1 MKWSVAER
9 ERDISDS
16 RSRPISRQTI
26 PGRLDGSDSATAEG
40 PDVTQLRWFAALQR
54 KAGNDALASLLAP
67 TARARGTGLALPL
80 QRSPATWAASPAVA
94 LVAGYAGSATY
105 WQPIQTLVARYGT
118 LREADGP
125 RRRSTLLDLEASIA
139 RWRANQARGWWTS
152 ALDAQKEAALVAI
165 EVLVTSEK
173 DAVAGS
179 RTNADL
185 GTRLTTLFLSSARP
199 QQGLAVAAQEPEDR
213 LRAALQNPA
222 YLTAI
227 NTVLARNPTA
237 GLPAGLTT
245 VRAFLEL
252 LAQELAA
259 PTTAGVTASD
269 PARELRVEQILTPAA
284 TRAARAAA
292 AASGG
297 PAPTFQ
303 PANYY
308 EHLTTALHTQMMS
321 NWAWA
326 GPMDARAGLDTTAGG
341 HVEGIAV
348 EAKRRVDA
356 LYGMFGSAAAP
367 SMTFSA
373 GTLEDRGTIV
383 GDPFDMAR
391 WMVREG
397 GGGAAVGAVQDAHH
411 SFEDAAA
418 ARAIEDRVIA
428 HYSNRSA
435 PAAPNEIA
443 AMATTGVAGPERAR
457 RLRVIDRMW
466 PGVQTMGRVSVAARQ
481 GATAAQTRGIYW
493 GLFKTM
499 IHEYLHT
506 TAHPNYNTWYRG
518 LRDSHHI
525 TTYQEGFTDLF
536 TRRTWDSVF
545 PDEIRAN
552 QALRTTVQGAADPTL
567 DPAAVGGAPSHY
579 PELAEAIELEN
590 YFGAANMKAAYFRGN
605 TAVLG
610 GGRLPR

>member
-1 MKWSVAER
+1 MVPVAPVV
-9 ERDISDS
+9 S
-16 RSRPISRQTI
+16 RLS
-26 PGRLDGSDSATAEG
+26 
-40 PDVTQLRWFAALQR
+40 W
-54 KAGNDALASLLAP
+54 LASLQR
-67 TARARGTGLALPL
+67 TAGNGAVAQLMTTTSRPRTSGFALNL
-80 QRSPATWAASPAVA
+80 QRSPATWAASPAAA

-105 WQPIQTLVARYGT
+105 WQPVQALVASYGT
-118 LREADGP
+118 LRADDIAG
-125 RRRSTLLDLEASIA
+125 RSRTLLDLETRIA
-139 RWRANQARGWWTS
+139 AWRANQARGLWTS
-152 ALDAQKEAALVAI
+152 SLDARKEAALVTI
-165 EVLVTSEK
+165 EGLLATEEA
-173 DAVAGS
+173 AVAGA
-179 RTNADL
+179 RTTADL
-185 GTRLTTLFLSSARP
+185 GTRLATLFLSSTQP
-199 QQGLAVAAQEPEDR
+199 QHGLVVAARVSEDR
-213 LRAALQNPA
+213 LRAALQSPA
-222 YLTAI
+222 KLAAI
-227 NTVLARNPTA
+227 NAVLARNPSA
-237 GLPAGLTT
+237 GLPGGLTA
-245 VRAFLEL
+245 VRAFLVQ
-252 LAQELAA
+252 LAQEITA
-259 PTTAGVTASD
+259 PTTAGVTATS
-269 PARELRVEQILTPAA
+269 PSRAIRVEQILTPPT

-308 EHLTTALHTQMMS
+308 EDLTTALHTQMMQ

-326 GPMDARAGLDTTAGG
+326 GPMDARAGLDTAPGG
-341 HVEGIAV
+341 HVEGIAA

-367 SMTFSA
+367 NMTFSA

-383 GDPFDMAR
+383 GDPYDMAR

-397 GGGAAVGAVQDAHH
+397 GGGEAVGAVQDAHH

-418 ARAIEDRVIA
+418 ARAIEDRVID
-428 HYSNRSA
+428 HYSNRTA

-443 AMATTGVAGPERAR
+443 AMGALGVNGAERAR
-457 RLRVIDRMW
+457 RLGVIDRMW

-481 GATAAQTRGIYW
+481 GATVAETRGIYW

-506 TAHPNYNTWYRG
+506 TAHPTYNTWYSG
-518 LRDSHHI
+518 LRDSHHV

-545 PDEIRAN
+545 PQEVRAN

-567 DPAAVGGAPSHY
+567 DMAAVGGAPSHY
-579 PELAEAIELEN
+579 PELAEAVELEN
-590 YFGAANMKAAYFRGN
+590 YFGEANMKAAYFRGN